1 MLRHGATQWSLDGK
15 HTGRSDIPLV
25 DLGCRQAAAAG
36 QLLRGMRFAQVLMS
50 PLQRA
55 SETCALAGFDGE
67 PDPDLMEWDYGSYE
81 GRSTPDIRVERPG
94 WSLWTD
100 GVVDGEAAADV
111 GRRVDRVIERAR
123 QADGDTLC
131 VAHGHVLRVLTAR
144 WVGLPPVAGRLWW
157 LGTAPATMRASACC
171 WRSGPTSGRPSAR
184 ICSRSAW
191 PTWWP
196 GRRAT

>member
-1 MLRHGATQWSLDGK
+1 MTQRIVMLRHGATQWSLDGK

-94 WSLWTD
+94 WSLW
-100 GVVDGEAAADV
+100 
-111 GRRVDRVIERAR
+111 IERAR

-157 LGTAPATMRASACC
+157 LGTATVSILGWERETPVVTLWNQSPA
-171 WRSGPTSGRPSAR
+171 GVE
-184 ICSRSAW
+184 
-191 PTWWP
+191 
-196 GRRAT
+196 